1 MSYSRPPSNVDD
13 MISLKIDNLTYS
25 TSPNT
30 LRRIFEKYGRVGD
43 VYIPRDRFTKVSRG
57 FAFVRFHDKH
67 HAENAMDALDGNAR
81 VGARGFVTTV
91 VPITGAYLDL
101 HLRAHLP
108 PGLRSLHLALMID
121 LHQPPDPDLLEVP
134 SPSPPRS
141 PDLPQQPRLNL
152 NPEALHQKE
161 IPSPDHNERTL
172 PVFLKRKK
180 CCQSLK

>member
-1 MSYSRPPSNVDD
+1 MGASATCTSRGTA
-13 MISLKIDNLTYS
+13 SLKCPVALPSSASTTSTMPRMPWMPLTGS
-25 TSPNT
+25 CWMGESCERL
-30 LRRIFEKYGRVGD
+30 LRYTAAPEIYTMAATGDPLPTGR
-43 VYIPRDRFTKVSRG
+43 
-57 FAFVRFHDKH
+57 
-67 HAENAMDALDGNAR
+67 NAR